1 MWGQSDSH
9 KIRFL
14 VAIPTR
20 AVEANARL
28 TALVGLVLL
37 VLLGASLLMGL
48 VLVLATAGLTPFGPA
63 GGG

>member
-1 MWGQSDSH
+1 
-9 KIRFL
+9 

-37 VLLGASLLMGL
+37 VLLGAE
-48 VLVLATAGLTPFGPA
+48 VTTTLATAGLTPFGPA